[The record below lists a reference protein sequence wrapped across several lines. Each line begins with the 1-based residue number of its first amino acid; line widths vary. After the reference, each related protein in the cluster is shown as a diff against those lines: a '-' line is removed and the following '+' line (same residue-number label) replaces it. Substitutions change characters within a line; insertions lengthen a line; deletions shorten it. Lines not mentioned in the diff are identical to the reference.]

1 MASGSARSRSELV
14 DAVRTTIDEASS
26 ARLGEELF
34 SVVAVLDAQPALR
47 RALTEPSV
55 PIEHKEQ
62 LLDTLFAGKIAKPAL
77 TVLKA
82 AAGKRWS
89 RSADLAD
96 GVEQVAITAV
106 AASADEARKL
116 DEVEDQ
122 LFRFGRILA
131 AEPQLREALSDAA
144 TPIAAK
150 RSLLADLLGR
160 KVGKATRDL
169 LDQVVVGRHGS
180 LARGLAHY
188 QDVLAARH
196 SRLLA
201 TAWVA
206 APLDDEQQ
214 KRLTKALSD
223 VYTQPVHLNVVVDP
237 GVIGGVR
244 VMVGDDLIDSS
255 VETRLAEAHRQLIG

>member
-1 MASGSARSRSELV
+1 MSSGSARSRSELV
-14 DAVRTTIDEASS
+14 GDVSKTIDEASS

-47 RALTEPSV
+47 GALTEPSV
-55 PIEHKEQ
+55 PVEHKEQ
-62 LLDTLFAGKIAKPAL
+62 LLDTLFGGQIGKPAL
-77 TVLKA
+77 DVLKA
-82 AAGKRWS
+82 GAGKRWS
-89 RSADLAD
+89 RSGDLAD
-96 GVEQVAITAV
+96 GVEEVAITAI
-106 AASADEARKL
+106 AASADEAGKL

-131 AEPQLREALSDAA
+131 AEPQLREALSDASNS
-144 TPIAAK
+144 IEGK
-150 RSLLADLLGR
+150 RSLLADVLGR
-160 KVGKATRDL
+160 KVGKVTRDL

-196 SRLLA
+196 ARLLA

-206 APLDDEQQ
+206 TPLNDDHRA
-214 KRLTKALSD
+214 RLTQALADLYSR
-223 VYTQPVHLNVVVDP
+223 PVHLNVVVDP
-237 GVIGGVR
+237 DVLGGVR

-255 VETRLAEAHRQLIG
+255 VETRLSDAHRQLIG